1 MLKTG
6 KMDLEWLM
14 RVYRMSKKI
23 FIEIIIILILIMTSR
38 VHAYQFREY
47 TWGASMAEIE
57 AQLRSETEW
66 VRMEGDRTLITFD
79 RFADEPVQIDF
90 IFTPKTGKLCAI
102 IITVERDKDYK
113 IKGFLIKKYGN
124 PIKEKKSAGSAL
136 WMDGPSAIQLRD
148 DLSHL
153 KLIYM
158 HMELYDLYEKERGK
172 KERA

>member
-1 MLKTG
+1 
-6 KMDLEWLM
+6 
-14 RVYRMSKKI
+14 MSKRI
-23 FIEIIIILILIMTSR
+23 CIEIIIILILIMTPR
-38 VHAYQFREY
+38 AHAYQFRDY

-66 VRMEGDRTLITFD
+66 VRMEDDRTLITFD

-102 IITVERDKDYK
+102 IITLERDKDYK

-124 PIKEKKSAGSAL
+124 PVKEKKSAGSAL
-136 WMDGPSAIQLRD
+136 WVDGLSAIQLRD
-148 DLSHL
+148 GLSHL

-158 HMELYDLYEKERGK
+158 HVELYDLYEKEREK